1 VGFIEAYRFAEGDP
15 ETMADLPA
23 TKTSSWADR
32 RRQFVSRHLAQ
43 MRSSDTHGDGFKPDG
58 TPTKRMLGLIA
69 WAYIPPESTAKAK
82 QWYKAGCPMKATR
95 KRRNSVQSALFT
107 EKMLG
112 LPVVH
117 FASGSNHP
125 AEIRGFA
132 ALRKPV
138 GVAASAIRKD
148 KEGRPVEW
156 ALICKRDCEDALV
169 EVARAG
175 VPIFIDS
182 GAFSEIDFGP
192 RGPYDVLPIDHD
204 EWLKRLA
211 LYERVVDRVG
221 PENAHLVNIVAPDK
235 VADQQTTLARMRTY
249 GPIMRRLREKGASVL
264 VPLQKAPPGLGMTI
278 AQFHDAARDA
288 LGFPERGWVA
298 AIPMKKDATTPGDLE
313 VYLRAKKPERIHLL
327 GVGPTSRRAG
337 EIADA
342 VRRGSPRTQVQG
354 DSVLIRARVGR
365 PKSGPKPLTAAQDVM
380 RGEAQ
385 EYRFIDYPDEY
396 RGRQGEG
403 LIGYT
408 DAIAE
413 PSTWLSV
420 PGRERIA
427 KTVGLSREAARAWI
441 ADPDGSLQRNVTERS
456 GGIVFTRDP
465 DALMLYEHPAM
476 DEALESE
483 WVIYAKGAEVAPV
496 KQIAI
501 ERVFSAEGAGPV
513 SVYRN
518 PGRREALLDAQILP
532 VPKGADAMVRRM
544 GRGNVG
550 TLHRIILRGEAAQ
563 VPALSRLGYVR
574 IVKVH
579 PSGSTDAPWEVY
591 DVRTT
596 QRLHDAVKATQEARE
611 AYRDEFQQVGL
622 FGARRNDGTPSLF
635 GTLPTRPAAAPA
647 REVVPR
653 GTDLFDTFAPL
664 GAPAPGEKG
673 YKPPPAFP
681 RGAWDEQN
689 PHEVAARLIDAAYH
703 YLDEPETREM
713 YEAAVE
719 GRSEAAEEYEEIPFT
734 LPDLLGVPYRDGR
747 GSPMTMAERE
757 AIAVTAMDYAMEGG
771 DRAGG
776 TAAYDVL
783 DPGKSRR
790 GPARP
795 RSGRDQFGQIPRWA
809 ATAILGDRLA
819 SITPGYKNT
828 LRLVNVGKETA
839 RRFIEKHHSALP
851 YLNPAGMMYAIG
863 AVKGD
868 RLVAVATAGHPTGKW
883 ARRGM
888 LDPRNIVELTRVAS
902 DGSVKGAASKLTGRL
917 LRIVASSKRGD
928 PDAPAL
934 FITYQLESESG
945 TTYKALADMG
955 LRPVAYLKGKE
966 PSGKRAGGAAED
978 TALARV
984 DKIRWEYSPSEGV
997 ALPAKWSLLEKQPV
1011 QGTLLG
1017 ASRSN
1022 PSGWDDPRREGSEVQ
1037 SVIFDAGRW
1046 TLGEA
1051 RAWLRRHAYD
1061 GLDPDRTVNTL
1072 RFRQRDP
1079 ARYRRDTFRTIS
1091 MGDDTGIQA
1100 VVAVPR

>member
-1 VGFIEAYRFAEGDP
+1 MPRDPDKIDRWLGLDAIEAAIPAMEATGTSEVARGVKPSKQTSVGFIEAYRFAEGDP

-32 RRQFVSRHLAQ
+32 RRQFVLRHLAQ

-82 QWYKAGCPMKATR
+82 RWYKAGCPMKATR
-95 KRRNSVQSALFT
+95 KRRNQSSEFGRETDPSIVWYHCGGRRPGDAFDIEGYAGTGEGATMGGDDWKGVGGAGIYLTDNIDVARMYCQYADAPFPEGYFPTTPGGRDALLAQGYVGAAHVFDRDGLPHGPFT
-107 EKMLG
+107 EI
-112 LPVVH
+112 VVYVPE
-117 FASGSNHP
+117 ALTEVDAVAVNQEGRSK
-125 AEIRGFA
+125 AD
-132 ALRKPV
+132 LRKVIREEGV
-138 GVAASAIRKD
+138 GSQTARAQ
-148 KEGRPVEW
+148 E
-156 ALICKRDCEDALV
+156 
-169 EVARAG
+169 ARAG
-175 VPIFIDS
+175 MKD
-182 GAFSEIDFGP
+182 
-192 RGPYDVLPIDHD
+192 L
-204 EWLKRLA
+204 
-211 LYERVVDRVG
+211 
-221 PENAHLVNIVAPDK
+221 
-235 VADQQTTLARMRTY
+235 RT
-249 GPIMRRLREKGASVL
+249 R
-264 VPLQKAPPGLGMTI
+264 
-278 AQFHDAARDA
+278 H
-288 LGFPERGWVA
+288 
-298 AIPMKKDATTPGDLE
+298 
-313 VYLRAKKPERIHLL
+313 
-327 GVGPTSRRAG
+327 
-337 EIADA
+337 
-342 VRRGSPRTQVQG
+342 
-354 DSVLIRARVGR
+354 
-365 PKSGPKPLTAAQDVM
+365 
-380 RGEAQ
+380 
-385 EYRFIDYPDEY
+385 
-396 RGRQGEG
+396 
-403 LIGYT
+403 
-408 DAIAE
+408 
-413 PSTWLSV
+413 
-420 PGRERIA
+420 
-427 KTVGLSREAARAWI
+427 KTR
-441 ADPDGSLQRNVTERS
+441 
-456 GGIVFTRDP
+456 
-465 DALMLYEHPAM
+465 
-476 DEALESE
+476 
-483 WVIYAKGAEVAPV
+483 
-496 KQIAI
+496 
-501 ERVFSAEGAGPV
+501 
-513 SVYRN
+513 RN
-518 PGRREALLDAQILP
+518 PGRREALLTAQILP

-563 VPALSRLGYVR
+563 IPALSRLGYVR

-622 FGARRNDGTPSLF
+622 FGARRNEGAPSLF

-819 SITPGYKNT
+819 SITLGYKNT

-917 LRIVASSKRGD
+917 LRLVASSKRGD